1 MIHNILKNKL
11 SYKDIIV
18 IIPIYKSTPTAE
30 EYASYERCLT
40 ILHKYTIYIVT
51 HQEVKLQAY
60 TSNASTKI
68 RTLNF
73 DKKFFN
79 SVDAYSELLRNYF
92 FYSSFKKYKYILIYQ
107 LDAWVFKDEL
117 LKWCNKGYDY
127 IGAPWFEDYGS
138 YEKGNRLWRVG
149 NGGLSLRKVK
159 KFMEL
164 TYPKKKIK
172 TFREILKEEYNGIK
186 SLPIC
191 VARAFGYRNTIGY
204 FQNYYN
210 SKKLAEDVYFLI
222 EMQQYENMKLYVP
235 SPVDACAFAF
245 ERSPR
250 YLYEQNANI
259 LPFGCHAWEKYDKAF
274 WLNHIHI
281 QEKS

>member
-1 MIHNILKNKL
+1 MRKHNVL
-11 SYKDIIV
+11 IV
-18 IIPIYKSTPTAE
+18 IPIYKSSPSNE
-30 EYASYERCLT
+30 ELASFKQCIDVLGKHP
-40 ILHKYTIYIVT
+40 ICIVT
-51 HQEVKLQAY
+51 YSGVNLNEYIKH
-60 TSNASTKI
+60 TKKI
-68 RTLNF
+68 QIKYF
-73 DKKFFN
+73 SQQFFE
-79 SVDAYSELLRNYF
+79 SIDAYSELLRNHF

-117 LKWCNKGYDY
+117 QKWCNKGYDY

-164 TYPKKKIK
+164 THPKKKIK

-235 SPVDACAFAF
+235 SPVEACAFAF

-250 YLYEQNANI
+250 YLYEQNAKI
-259 LPFGCHAWEKYDKAF
+259 LPFGCHAWEKYDKVF

>member
-1 MIHNILKNKL
+1 MNNLICIT
-11 SYKDIIV
+11 
-18 IIPIYKSTPTAE
+18 IPIYKQRPSMVE
-30 EYASYERCLT
+30 LESFKQCFNV
-40 ILHKYTIYIVT
+40 LHNYPIYIVT
-51 HQEVKLQAY
+51 HHGLKLEEYIPNTATNIHITY
-60 TSNASTKI
+60 
-68 RTLNF
+68 F
-73 DKKFFN
+73 DKFYF
-79 SVDAYSELLRNYF
+79 SSIDAYSELLRNHF

-117 LKWCNKGYDY
+117 QKWCNKGYDY

-164 TYPKKKIK
+164 THPKKKIK

-210 SKKLAEDVYFLI
+210 SKKLAEDVYFSI

-235 SPVDACAFAF
+235 SPVEACAFAF

-250 YLYEQNANI
+250 YLYEQNAHI

>member
-1 MIHNILKNKL
+1 MTNKISPKKYL
-11 SYKDIIV
+11 TNSIIIV
-18 IIPIYKSTPTAE
+18 IPIYKSSPSKE
-30 EYASYERCLT
+30 EIASFEQCID
-40 ILHKYTIYIVT
+40 ILGKHPICIVT
-51 HQEVKLQAY
+51 YSGVNLNEYIKH
-60 TSNASTKI
+60 TKKI
-68 RTLNF
+68 QIKYF
-73 DKKFFN
+73 SQQFFE
-79 SVDAYSELLRNYF
+79 SIDAYSELLRNHF

-117 LKWCNKGYDY
+117 QKWCNKGYDY

-164 TYPKKKIK
+164 THPKKKIK

-191 VARAFGYRNTIGY
+191 VARTFGYRNTIGY

-222 EMQQYENMKLYVP
+222 EMQQYKNMKLYVP
-235 SPVDACAFAF
+235 SPIEACAFAF
-245 ERSPR
+245 EHSPR
-250 YLYEQNANI
+250 YLYEQNAKI

>member
-1 MIHNILKNKL
+1 M
-11 SYKDIIV
+11 
-18 IIPIYKSTPTAE
+18 
-30 EYASYERCLT
+30 
-40 ILHKYTIYIVT
+40 
-51 HQEVKLQAY
+51 
-60 TSNASTKI
+60 
-68 RTLNF
+68 
-73 DKKFFN
+73 
-79 SVDAYSELLRNYF
+79 
-92 FYSSFKKYKYILIYQ
+92 
-107 LDAWVFKDEL
+107 DAWVFKDEL
-117 LKWCNKGYDY
+117 QKWCNKGYDY

-164 TYPKKKIK
+164 THPKKKIK

-210 SKKLAEDVYFLI
+210 SRKLAEDVYFSI

-235 SPVDACAFAF
+235 SPVEACAFAF

-250 YLYEQNANI
+250 YLYEQNAHI